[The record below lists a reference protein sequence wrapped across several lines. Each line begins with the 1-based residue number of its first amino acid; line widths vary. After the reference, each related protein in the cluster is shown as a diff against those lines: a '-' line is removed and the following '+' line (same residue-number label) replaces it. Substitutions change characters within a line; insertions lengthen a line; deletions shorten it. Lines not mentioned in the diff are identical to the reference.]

1 MAQGKQITVSV
12 RTQRDRQ
19 QFLLC
24 WTDPATNRRRFQA
37 TDIPKGTRRNRDLA
51 AKEAEALEQKLNA
64 GTVSVGRVG
73 WQAFRDLCDEQYVS
87 GLAAGTAPKI
97 DTAFNH
103 IENHLNV
110 HDLREIDEQKL
121 SRLAAVW
128 RRGKLSENTI
138 ESYFGQIRA
147 ALEWARTQRL
157 IARVPDF
164 PKIRRAKKS
173 TGQPM
178 KGRPLTDA
186 EFAALLEVTPN
197 VVGQKHAGDWRY
209 YLRGLW
215 LSGLRRAESLDLWWD
230 ADGKLY
236 PRFVEGR
243 HPLLIIPSECEKGHR
258 DREYPMTPDFAAFL
272 EETPVNLRTGPVFR
286 LNARRGHVGRI
297 SAEQAGKVISEI
309 GEAAGV
315 KVWTNPRN
323 NEIKY
328 ASAHD
333 LRRSFGSRWALRVM
347 PIYLKELMRH
357 SNIATT
363 MRYYIEVQAQE
374 LAATIW
380 AAVGRS
386 LPGPPPAGDGSTQ
399 QNAQQDDPAA

>member
-1 MAQGKQITVSV
+1 MARNRTITVAV
-12 RTQRDRQ
+12 RSQRDRDN
-19 QFLLC
+19 FLLC
-24 WTDPATNRRRFQA
+24 WTDPVTRRRRFQA
-37 TDIPKGTRRNRDLA
+37 TEIPKGSRRNRDLA
-51 AKEAEALEQKLNA
+51 AKEAEALEQELNA
-64 GTVSVGRVG
+64 GTVSTERVG

-110 HDLREIDEQKL
+110 RDLREIDEQKL
-121 SRLAAVW
+121 SRLAAAW

-164 PKIRRAKKS
+164 PKIKRAKKS
-173 TGQPM
+173 NGQPM
-178 KGRPLTDA
+178 KGRPITEA
-186 EFAALLEVTPN
+186 EFATMLEVTEG
-197 VVGQKHAGDWRY
+197 VVGKKHGPDWRH

-215 LSGLRRAESLDLWWD
+215 LSGLRRGESLDLWWD
-230 ADGKLY
+230 ADGKIF
-236 PRFVEGR
+236 PRFVAGR
-243 HPLLIIPSECEKGHR
+243 HPLLIIPSGCEKGHR
-258 DREYPMTPDFAAFL
+258 DREYPMTPDFAEFL
-272 EETPVNLRTGPVFR
+272 EQTPKNLRSGPVFR
-286 LNARRGHVGRI
+286 LNARQGHIGRI
-297 SAEQAGKVISEI
+297 SSEQAGKVISEI

-323 NEIKY
+323 GKIKY

-333 LRRSFGSRWALRVM
+333 LRRSFGSRWALKVKTFC
-347 PIYLKELMRH
+347 LKELMRH
-357 SNIATT
+357 SNIQTT
-363 MRYYIEVQAQE
+363 MRYYVEIEAQE
-374 LAATIW
+374 LAAAIW
-380 AAVGRS
+380 AAAGRP
-386 LPGPPPAGDGSTQ
+386 LTGQPQPPGGPAQ

>member
-1 MAQGKQITVSV
+1 MSRANQITVSV
-12 RTQRDRQ
+12 RTQRDRDN
-19 QFLLC
+19 FLLC
-24 WTDPATNRRRFQA
+24 WVDPATNLRRFQA
-37 TDIPKGTRRNRDLA
+37 TDIPKGTQRNRDLA
-51 AKEAEALEQKLNA
+51 AKQAEALEQKLNA
-64 GTVSVGRVG
+64 GTVSVDRVG

-110 HDLREIDEQKL
+110 GDLREIDEQKL
-121 SRLAAVW
+121 GRLVAVW

-138 ESYFGQIRA
+138 ESYLGQIRA

-164 PKIRRAKKS
+164 PKIKRAKKS
-173 TGQPM
+173 NGQPM

-186 EFAALLEVTPN
+186 EFAAMLEVTPAI
-197 VVGQKHAGDWRY
+197 VGQKHAGDWRY

-215 LSGLRRAESLDLWWD
+215 LSGLRRTESLNLWWD
-230 ADGKLY
+230 ADGKIS
-236 PRFVEGR
+236 PRFVPGR

-272 EETPVNLRTGPVFR
+272 EETPVSLRTGPVFR
-286 LNARRGHVGRI
+286 LNARRGHSGRI
-297 SAEQAGKVISEI
+297 SAEQAGKVVSEI
-309 GEAAGV
+309 GEAAKI

-323 NEIKY
+323 GEIKY

-333 LRRSFGSRWALRVM
+333 LRRSFGTRWALRVK
-347 PIYLKELMRH
+347 PFCLKELMRH
-357 SNIATT
+357 SNILTT
-363 MRYYIEVQAQE
+363 MRYYIEIEAQE
-374 LAATIW
+374 LANAIW
-380 AAVGRS
+380 AAAGCS
-386 LPGPPPAGDGSTQ
+386 LPSTPEAADGSAQ
-399 QNAQQDDPAA
+399 QNAQQDDPVA